1 MIDLRKAAW
10 ISAANLLRQVRDRT
24 DLFFV
29 FVLPTLIIVAL
40 GLQYG
45 GGNQVRLGVVAPAGD
60 AAATT
65 LVDALGADT
74 SLFAVRAVAT
84 ADELRSLV
92 ERGRVEAGVVIPDG
106 FGTSLQAGQPT
117 KVIYLATTGSLTTG
131 IRASVESEVARLNAI
146 ATAANVAANAIGVP
160 VATTQP
166 IAASLYPAQPGVTIT
181 TKTVGE
187 SGPFAGFSQFAF
199 GATTQL
205 ILFMFLTSLTASG
218 RLVYTRRLGVSAR
231 MLSTPTSATTIV
243 VGEALGRFWIAM
255 LQAVFIVALSTL
267 VFGVR
272 WGDPLAAGVL
282 IGLFGLTAAGLA
294 LLVGAIARDPDQAS
308 SMGVFAGLAFGAL
321 GGCMIPYQFMPE
333 AMQTFAKLL
342 PHSWAV
348 LGLQSLIRDG
358 GGLSSVLP
366 NVAVLAVWAV
376 GSMVLAAWRFRK
388 AITG

>member
-1 MIDLRKAAW
+1 MIDLRKALS
-10 ISAANLLRQVRDRT
+10 ISVVNLIRQVRDRT

-29 FVLPTLIIVAL
+29 FALPTIIIVAL

-60 AAATT
+60 TAATAFVT
-65 LVDALGADT
+65 ALGADT
-74 SLFAVRAVAT
+74 SLFEVHTVAT
-84 ADELRSLV
+84 TDELRSLV
-92 ERGRVEAGVVIPDG
+92 ERGRVEAGVVVPDG
-106 FGTSLQAGQPT
+106 FATTLAAGQPT
-117 KVIYLATTGSLTTG
+117 TVTYLATTGSLTTG

-146 ATAANVAANAIGVP
+146 ATAANVAASVVGVP
-160 VATTQP
+160 VAAAQP
-166 IAASLYPAQPGVTIT
+166 VAAALYPLQPGVTIT
-181 TKTVGE
+181 TQTVGE
-187 SGPFAGFSQFAF
+187 SGPFAGFTQFAF

-205 ILFMFLTSLTASG
+205 ILFMFLTSLTAAG

-231 MLSTPTSATTIV
+231 MISTPTSATTIV

-255 LQAVFIVALSTL
+255 LQAVFIVALSAL

-272 WGDPLAAGVL
+272 WGDPLAAGVI
-282 IGLFGLTAAGLA
+282 IGLFGIAAAGLA

-308 SMGVFAGLAFGAL
+308 SMGVFVGLAFGAL
-321 GGCMIPYQFMPE
+321 GGCMIPFQYMPQ
-333 AMQTFAKLL
+333 AMQSFARLL

-358 GGLSSVLP
+358 GGLGSVLP

-376 GSMVLAAWRFRK
+376 GSMALAAWRFRK

>member
-1 MIDLRKAAW
+1 VIDLRKAVW
-10 ISAANLLRQVRDRT
+10 ISGANLLRQVRDRT

-45 GGNQVRLGVVAPAGD
+45 GGNHVRLGVVVPSSD
-60 AAATT
+60 AAATAF
-65 LVDALGADT
+65 VDALGADS
-74 SLFAVRAVAT
+74 SLFEVRAVAT
-84 ADELRSLV
+84 LDELHSLV

-106 FGTSLQAGQPT
+106 FAASLQTGRPT
-117 KVIYLATTGSLTTG
+117 TVTYLATTGSLTTG

-146 ATAANVAANAIGVP
+146 ATAASVAADIIGVP

-166 IAASLYPAQPGVTIT
+166 IAATLYPAQPGVTIT
-181 TKTVGE
+181 TQTVGE

-205 ILFMFLTSLTASG
+205 ILFMFLTSLTASA

-255 LQAVFIVALSTL
+255 LQAVFIVGLSTL

-272 WGDPLAAGVL
+272 WGDPLAAGIL
-282 IGLFGLTAAGLA
+282 IGLFGIAAAGLA

-308 SMGVFAGLAFGAL
+308 SMGVFAGLALGAL
-321 GGCMIPYQFMPE
+321 GGCMIPYQYMPE
-333 AMQTFAKLL
+333 AMQTFARLL

-358 GGLSSVLP
+358 GGLASVLP

>member
-10 ISAANLLRQVRDRT
+10 ISVANLLRQVRDRT

-60 AAATT
+60 AAATA

-74 SLFAVRAVAT
+74 SLFEVRAVAT

-106 FGTSLQAGQPT
+106 FGTSLGAGHPT
-117 KVIYLATTGSLTTG
+117 TVTYLATTGSLTTG

>member
-1 MIDLRKAAW
+1 
-10 ISAANLLRQVRDRT
+10 V
-24 DLFFV
+24 
-29 FVLPTLIIVAL
+29 
-40 GLQYG
+40 G
-45 GGNQVRLGVVAPAGD
+45 
-60 AAATT
+60 
-65 LVDALGADT
+65 ALGADT
-74 SLFAVRAVAT
+74 GLFEVRSVAT
-84 ADELRSLV
+84 ADELHSLV

-106 FGTSLQAGQPT
+106 FATSLQAGRPT
-117 KVIYLATTGSLTTG
+117 AVTYLATTGSLTTG

-146 ATAANVAANAIGVP
+146 ATAAIVAADVIGVP
-160 VATTQP
+160 AATTQP
-166 IAASLYPAQPGVTIT
+166 IAASLHAAQPGVTIT
-181 TKTVGE
+181 TRTVGE

-231 MLSTPTSATTIV
+231 MLSTPTSASTIV
-243 VGEALGRFWIAM
+243 LGEALGRFWIAM
-255 LQAVFIVALSTL
+255 LQAVFIVALSTI
-267 VFGVR
+267 VPGVR
-272 WGDPLAAGVL
+272 WGDPLAAGVI
-282 IGLFGLTAAGLA
+282 IGLFGITAAGLA

-308 SMGVFAGLAFGAL
+308 SIGVFAGLGLGAL

-348 LGLQSLIRDG
+348 LGLQSLIREG

>member
-146 ATAANVAANAIGVP
+146 ATAANVAANTIGVP

-166 IAASLYPAQPGVTIT
+166 IAASLYPAQPGVTIR

-243 VGEALGRFWIAM
+243 LGEALGRFWIAM

>member
-1 MIDLRKAAW
+1 MIDLRKALS
-10 ISAANLLRQVRDRT
+10 ISVVNLIRQVRDRT

-29 FVLPTLIIVAL
+29 FALPTIIIVAL

-60 AAATT
+60 TAATAF
-65 LVDALGADT
+65 VAALGADT
-74 SLFAVRAVAT
+74 SLFEVHTVAT
-84 ADELRSLV
+84 TDELRSLV
-92 ERGRVEAGVVIPDG
+92 ERGRVEAGVVVPGG
-106 FGTSLQAGQPT
+106 FASTLAAGRPT
-117 KVIYLATTGSLTTG
+117 TVTYLATTGSLTTG

-146 ATAANVAANAIGVP
+146 ATAANVAASVVGVP
-160 VATTQP
+160 VAAAQP
-166 IAASLYPAQPGVTIT
+166 VAAALYPSQPGVTIT
-181 TKTVGE
+181 TQTVGE
-187 SGPFAGFSQFAF
+187 SGPFAGFTQFAF

-205 ILFMFLTSLTASG
+205 ILFMFLTSLTAAG

-231 MLSTPTSATTIV
+231 MISTPTSATTIV

-255 LQAVFIVALSTL
+255 LQAVFIVALSAL

-272 WGDPLAAGVL
+272 WGDPLAAGVI
-282 IGLFGLTAAGLA
+282 IGLFGIAAAGLA

-308 SMGVFAGLAFGAL
+308 SMGVFVGLAFGAL
-321 GGCMIPYQFMPE
+321 GGCMIPFQYMPQ
-333 AMQTFAKLL
+333 AMQSFARLL

-358 GGLSSVLP
+358 GGLGSVLP

-376 GSMVLAAWRFRK
+376 GSMALAAWRFRK

>member
-10 ISAANLLRQVRDRT
+10 ISVANLLRQVRDRT

-60 AAATT
+60 AAATA

-74 SLFAVRAVAT
+74 SLFEVRAVAT

-106 FGTSLQAGQPT
+106 FGTSLGAGHPT
-117 KVIYLATTGSLTTG
+117 TVTYLATTGSLTTG

-267 VFGVR
+267 VFGVH

>member
-10 ISAANLLRQVRDRT
+10 ISVANLLRQVRDRT

-60 AAATT
+60 AAATA

-74 SLFAVRAVAT
+74 SLFEVRAVAT

-106 FGTSLQAGQPT
+106 FGTSLGAGHPT
-117 KVIYLATTGSLTTG
+117 TVTYLATTGSLTTG

-243 VGEALGRFWIAM
+243 LGEALGRFWIAM

>member
-1 MIDLRKAAW
+1 MIDLRKALS
-10 ISAANLLRQVRDRT
+10 ISVVNLIRQVRDRT

-29 FVLPTLIIVAL
+29 FALPTIIIVAL

-60 AAATT
+60 TAATAF
-65 LVDALGADT
+65 VAALGADT
-74 SLFAVRAVAT
+74 SLFEVHAVAT
-84 ADELRSLV
+84 TDELRSLV
-92 ERGRVEAGVVIPDG
+92 ERGRVEAGVIVPDG
-106 FGTSLQAGQPT
+106 FATTLAAGQPT
-117 KVIYLATTGSLTTG
+117 TVTYLATTGSLTTG

-146 ATAANVAANAIGVP
+146 ATAANVAASFVGVP
-160 VATTQP
+160 VAAAQP
-166 IAASLYPAQPGVTIT
+166 VAAALYPLQPGVTIT
-181 TKTVGE
+181 TQTVGE
-187 SGPFAGFSQFAF
+187 SGPFAGFTQFAF

-205 ILFMFLTSLTASG
+205 ILFMFLTSLTAAG

-231 MLSTPTSATTIV
+231 MISTPTSATTIV

-255 LQAVFIVALSTL
+255 LQAVFIVALSAL

-272 WGDPLAAGVL
+272 WGDPLAAGVI
-282 IGLFGLTAAGLA
+282 IGLFGIAAAGLA

-308 SMGVFAGLAFGAL
+308 SMGVFVGLAFGAL
-321 GGCMIPYQFMPE
+321 GGCMIPFQYMPQ
-333 AMQTFAKLL
+333 AMQSFARLL

-358 GGLSSVLP
+358 GGLGSVLP

-376 GSMVLAAWRFRK
+376 GSMALAAWRFRK

>member
-60 AAATT
+60 AAATA

-74 SLFAVRAVAT
+74 SLFEVRAVAT

-106 FGTSLQAGQPT
+106 FGTSLGAGHPT
-117 KVIYLATTGSLTTG
+117 TVTYLATTGSLTTG